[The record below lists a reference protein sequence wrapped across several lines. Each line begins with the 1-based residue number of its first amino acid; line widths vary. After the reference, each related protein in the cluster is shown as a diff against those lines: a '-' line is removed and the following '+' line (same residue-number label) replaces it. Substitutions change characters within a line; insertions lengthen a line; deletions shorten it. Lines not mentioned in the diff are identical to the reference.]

1 MSDDP
6 GSRTK
11 RPGLIIATVFIAVA
25 LVALMGF
32 LLFDNYRIAA
42 DLQQTLLARM
52 QQETER
58 RVASIDY
65 FFSERKNDLA
75 HLARSREVAV
85 FFENRA
91 LGMSLRYGLRQSLI
105 PIKAMFDDLLER
117 KRLGQQRIYRRLVL
131 VDETGEVLVDTDQN
145 ALDIGSTEL
154 PGVNRPQDVG
164 GVFRARDNGRGLTVS
179 MPYQFKG
186 EYAGQL
192 VAWMEPAALYS
203 NLLGL
208 DGDGQALAYILAE
221 PAPSGGL
228 RAVGSGASSTWGEL
242 LAQLN
247 PTALPS
253 AGKPLSRPLRARV
266 ENAALDVY
274 VSLFD
279 VPGTDF
285 ILAEVN
291 RVRTI
296 EGSLKPWVQMLGMAA
311 LAALVLGGAVLVFRA
326 NLNAAA
332 LRARLTESAL
342 REEQIQAKND
352 ALSVEIAER
361 RRVDDALRHSERE
374 FRAIANY
381 TYDWEDWTDQDGRLL
396 WVNPAVERVSGYRVE
411 DCMAMQD
418 YPLPMV
424 HPDDREQFSRHLRP
438 KDSGRGTDHEFR
450 LLHKDGSTSWA
461 AISWQPIFDGDGANL
476 GRRSS
481 IHDITERRRAVE
493 AIQQAKDAAEVASKA
508 KSDFLANMSHEI
520 RTPMVGVIGMT
531 GLLQETRLSEQQRE
545 YVDTIR
551 SSGDAL
557 MEVIN
562 DILDFSKIEANRM
575 ELEVAGFDL
584 RTAVEEVVDMFAV
597 RAYEKGLQFSCLFPA
612 GIPVRLRGDSGRL
625 RQILINLTGN
635 AIKFTERGEVSI
647 SVARTD
653 DLNDARQ
660 CRLRFE
666 IQDTGI
672 GIPADRRYRL
682 FESFFQADTS
692 TTRRFGG
699 TGLGLAISKQ
709 LVDLM
714 GGQIGCDSEEGA
726 GATFW
731 CEIPFRIDAHV
742 AEPIDESARLL
753 QGKRVLIVDDN
764 ETNRRVLAE
773 YLSAFGCV
781 IGQSAGGADANKE
794 LAAATQRGEPY
805 EIAILDRLMPIT
817 DGLTLGREIRG
828 NESYRDL
835 KLVMLSSRDQR
846 GDGSALE
853 QAGFDA
859 FLTKPVKRSALQRV
873 LLRLYEVQQ
882 APVPGA
888 QAKVQDPPQQQ
899 TQTSLRVLVAEDNP
913 TNQKVAA
920 SMLKRLGHHAD
931 VVSNG
936 REVLDALSARD
947 YDLVLMDV
955 QMPELDGLEATRRVR
970 TLEAGGG
977 RHLPIVAMTAHASLS
992 DRTRCLDAGMDD
1004 FVTKPIQREALGET
1018 IMANVARL
1026 EAGGSAIHRG
1036 TYPRQS
1042 SAAARTSDIA
1052 EQEAKPTGNTETD
1065 GFTIDRMMRRLDNDE
1080 AIAREIATL
1089 FVPNTAQLFSELA
1102 AAVPAGDAEVVRAR
1116 AHSIKGSAG
1125 NIGAT
1130 TLQDLAAA
1138 MEYAGREG
1146 QLDEAERLLPA
1157 LRHNLERVSAVLSQ
1171 WC

>member
-1 MSDDP
+1 MSDEP
-6 GSRTK
+6 SSRAK
-11 RPGLIIATVFIAVA
+11 RPGLIIATVFMAVA

-42 DLQQTLLARM
+42 DLQRTLLARM
-52 QQETER
+52 QQETAR

-105 PIKAMFDDLLER
+105 PIRAMFDDLLER

-131 VDETGEVLVDTDQN
+131 VNETGEVLVDTDQN
-145 ALDIGSTEL
+145 SLDIGSTEL
-154 PGVNRPQDVG
+154 PDVNRPQDVG
-164 GVFRARDNGRGLTVS
+164 GVVRARDDGRALTVS

-192 VAWMEPAALYS
+192 VAWIEPGVLYS
-203 NLLGL
+203 HLLGL

-242 LAQLN
+242 LSQLD
-247 PTALPS
+247 PKAVPSTGTPLP
-253 AGKPLSRPLRARV
+253 RPLRARV
-266 ENAALDVY
+266 VNADLDVY

-279 VPGTDF
+279 VPGTGF
-285 ILAEVN
+285 TLAELN
-291 RVRTI
+291 RVRAI
-296 EGSLKPWVQMLGMAA
+296 EGSLKPWAQMFGMAA
-311 LAALVLGGAVLVFRA
+311 LAALVLGGVVLVFRA

-332 LRARLTESAL
+332 LQARLTESAL
-342 REEQIQAKND
+342 REEQVQAKND

-361 RRVDDALRHSERE
+361 RRVEDALRHSERE

-381 TYDWEDWTDQDGRLL
+381 TYDWEDWTDPDGRLL

-411 DCMAMQD
+411 DCMAMSD

-438 KDSGRGTDHEFR
+438 NDDGRGTDHEFR

-461 AISWQPIFDGDGANL
+461 AVSWQPIFDGDGANL

-493 AIQQAKDAAEVASKA
+493 AIRQAKDAAEVASKA

-531 GLLQETRLSEQQRE
+531 GLLRDTELSEQQRE

-575 ELEVAGFDL
+575 ELEITGFDL
-584 RTAVEEVVDMFAV
+584 RTAIEEIVDMFAV
-597 RAYEKGLQFSCLFPA
+597 RAYEKGLQFNCLLPA

-625 RQILINLTGN
+625 RQVLVNLTGN
-635 AIKFTERGEVSI
+635 AIKFTEHGQVSV

-653 DLNDARQ
+653 DHGDAGH

-666 IQDTGI
+666 IEDTGI
-672 GIPADRRYRL
+672 GIPADRRHRL

-709 LVDLM
+709 LVELM
-714 GGQIGCDSEEGA
+714 GGQIGCDGEEGA
-726 GATFW
+726 GTTFW

-742 AEPIDESARLL
+742 AEPIDESTPLL

-764 ETNRRVLAE
+764 ETNRRVLLD
-773 YLSAFGCV
+773 YLAAFGCDT
-781 IGQSAGGADANKE
+781 GQAASGADAKKE
-794 LAAATQRGEPY
+794 LAAAAQRGEPY

-817 DGLTLGREIRG
+817 DGLTLGREIRE
-828 NESYRDL
+828 NETHRDL

-859 FLTKPVKRSALQRV
+859 FVTKPVKRRALRRV
-873 LLRLYEVQQ
+873 LLRLYEE
-882 APVPGA
+882 
-888 QAKVQDPPQQQ
+888 QQQ
-899 TQTSLRVLVAEDNP
+899 PVGGVQTTRHDSPSQQIQTSLRVLVAEDNP

-920 SMLKRLGHHAD
+920 SMLKRLGHRAD

-936 REVLDALSARD
+936 REVLDALRRLD
-947 YDLVLMDV
+947 YDLILMDV
-955 QMPELDGLEATRRVR
+955 QMPEMDGLEATRRVR
-970 TLEAGGG
+970 ALEAGVG

-1018 IMANVARL
+1018 IMANVARF
-1026 EAGGSAIHRG
+1026 ETGGSSIHPG
-1036 TYPRQS
+1036 S
-1042 SAAARTSDIA
+1042 SASDSVAAARRSDTLV
-1052 EQEAKPTGNTETD
+1052 QEAQPGGDAERD
-1065 GFTIDRMMRRLDNDE
+1065 GFTIDRMIRRLDNDE

-1089 FVPNTAQLFSELA
+1089 FVPSTAQLFAELA

-1157 LRHNLERVSAVLSQ
+1157 LRHNLERVSAVLSD